1 MLSFQPIQI
10 EDKKRLEPY
19 LRFRNFH
26 MCEHS
31 FVDLFIWRDTYD
43 TRWCVEDDLLYLA
56 QFNAGEPG
64 RPIYFP
70 PLGMGDIR
78 TGVERVRQDAEKRG
92 APLVFGAVPEEV
104 KVQWETLFPGRFS
117 YEERRNGADYV
128 YLAERLI
135 TLQGKK
141 LHAKRNF
148 INRFKAAYPG
158 RWRYE
163 AMRPDQVEEVMAY
176 HQHWCALNHAENDP
190 SFRQETRAIVHA
202 LLNFEALG
210 LSGGI
215 LWLDERIIAFTLG
228 AQSAEDM
235 FVIQIEKA
243 DHTVPGAYPMINQQ
257 FAAHV
262 CTGVQ
267 YINREDDLGLEGLRK
282 AKLSYDP
289 VFLTKKYRVVAV

>member
-10 EDKKRLEPY
+10 EDKMAMEPY

-43 TRWCVEDDLLYLA
+43 TRWCIEDDLLYIA
-56 QFNAGEPG
+56 QFNAYQPNE
-64 RPIYFP
+64 PIYFP

-78 TGVERVRQDAEKRG
+78 AGMRRVMREAQMRG
-92 APLVFGAVPEEV
+92 TPLVFGAVPEEV
-104 KVQWETLFPGRFS
+104 KIQWETLFPGQFC
-117 YEERRNGADYV
+117 YQEVRNGADYV
-128 YLAERLI
+128 YLAEKLI

-148 INRFKAAYPG
+148 INRFHTAYAG
-158 RWRYE
+158 HWRYE
-163 AMRPDQVEEVMAY
+163 PMRPDQVEDVMAY

-190 SFRQETRAIVHA
+190 SFRQETQAIVNA
-202 LLNFEALG
+202 LLNFEELE

-215 LWLDERIIAFTLG
+215 LWLDEKIIAFTLG
-228 AQSAEDM
+228 AQSADDM

-257 FAAHV
+257 FASHA
-262 CTGVQ
+262 CTGVR

-289 VFLTKKYRVVAV
+289 VFLTKKYRVVPV